1 MATVT
6 TEIGQ
11 LQPLSPEKTQ
21 AIGGVMGKT
30 WRIFV
35 DASSVIQEGDKIRD
49 ENSQL
54 YRVVSGGISRRTQG
68 IIDYKEIT
76 IEEVT

>member
-1 MATVT
+1 MKPRIIQV
-6 TEIGQ
+6 
-11 LQPLSPEKTQ
+11 EKKELNYKDFIKRE
-21 AIGGVMGKT
+21 AVESD
-30 WRIFV
+30 F
-35 DASSVIQEGDKIRD
+35 ASLVRDSVIIKEGDKIRD

-54 YRVVSGGISRRTQG
+54 YRVVSGGVSRRTQG